1 MTQLLIQHRRRT
13 QLDPAAE
20 TVDPCRE
27 PMTGLPLLGR
37 VSAGHPVE
45 AIEDP
50 EWVQAPQRLAG
61 GASYA
66 LRVQGD
72 SMRDEQIEDGDLVL
86 IARRQ
91 TAEDGETV
99 VALVDEGR
107 RGALIPDDAC
117 VHEGRGS
124 PSAQRRGVVRRI
136 LNRVRFCAGHVGLGR
151 IWSERADQQRVSKA
165 GRRRVCR
172 WPSPQRPLDPTN
184 AGLGFV
190 DCLDHLLRKASRCT
204 SSE

>member
-27 PMTGLPLLGR
+27 SMTGLPLLGR

-50 EWVQAPQRLAG
+50 EWVQAPQRLAR

-86 IARRQ
+86 IAQRP

-99 VALVDEGR
+99 VALVDDGLATLKR
-107 RGALIPDDAC
+107 LYRTPDGLRLQPANPDYAPLHRPHGAVEVI
-117 VHEGRGS
+117 
-124 PSAQRRGVVRRI
+124 GVVIAVLR
-136 LNRVRFCAGHVGLGR
+136 
-151 IWSERADQQRVSKA
+151 E
-165 GRRRVCR
+165 
-172 WPSPQRPLDPTN
+172 
-184 AGLGFV
+184 V
-190 DCLDHLLRKASRCT
+190 D
-204 SSE
+204 